1 MMVLP
6 IYSMIK
12 GVKMWITDIIKALH
26 LLNGAD
32 ERDFCIEKIENHFIY
47 LTSGRRIAFYEI
59 EDFLEEEENG
69 E

>member
-1 MMVLP
+1 M
-6 IYSMIK
+6 
-12 GVKMWITDIIKALH
+12 GVFPTCFNYKEDLFMWISDIIKALH

-59 EDFLEEEENG
+59 EDFLEEENG

>member
-1 MMVLP
+1 
-6 IYSMIK
+6 
-12 GVKMWITDIIKALH
+12 MWISDIIKALH

-32 ERDFCIEKIENHFIY
+32 ERDFCIEKIENNFIY

-59 EDFLEEEENG
+59 EDFLEEENG

>member
-1 MMVLP
+1 
-6 IYSMIK
+6 
-12 GVKMWITDIIKALH
+12 MWISDIIKALH

-59 EDFLEEEENG
+59 EDFLEGRENG